1 MAQGHIQIQELKLE
15 QQQRISLQ
23 QLQLVKLLEMPIAE
37 FEQRV
42 KKEVVEN
49 PALDDSNAD
58 ARGDDYDYENRDAA
72 GDDINDTGDDEYS
85 ESSDDDLREDI
96 SRELAEYGDNDDLP
110 VYSATSGREQT
121 DLPLGDSVSFI
132 DYLESQMM
140 NYELT
145 EEQTQIMHYL
155 IGSLDN
161 HGYIDRPIPTIVN
174 ELCFNEYLDVTEED
188 VMQVLRILQSFDP
201 VGIGARDTK
210 ECLLLQI
217 DRQLEGDEPLSE
229 LKEKFLSLERKVIA
243 DYYDLFINNNTE
255 RLKLKMG
262 LTDIQIDMIFRGLKK
277 LNVNPGYSLSES
289 SSDRVSTQIPDFIIE
304 TDGEGSVEMYL
315 NGGEIPRLHVR
326 KDYLDRMRSFQSG
339 GGKLSKSEKDAMIYT
354 RDKVESAQ
362 MFIESIKQRRRTLYE
377 TMKAIIDLQ
386 RKFIITKNE
395 EDKIRLVLQDVADRA
410 GYDVST
416 VSRVCNSKCALLDGR
431 IYPLSKFFKLTR
443 VNVDGAE
450 VDSHK
455 VNEMLRSIVES
466 EDKRNPYSDDRIALI
481 MEKKGLKIARRTV
494 AKYRKELGIPSV
506 NNRKA

>member
-1 MAQGHIQIQELKLE
+1 MAQGHIQIQELKTE
-15 QQQRISLQ
+15 QQLRISMQ

-49 PALDDSNAD
+49 PALDDCNV
-58 ARGDDYDYENRDAA
+58 DDY
-72 GDDINDTGDDEYS
+72 GDEYKNNGDNAEDINDTGVDEYS
-85 ESSDDDLREDI
+85 ESSDEALHEDVE
-96 SRELAEYGDNDDLP
+96 RELAEYEGNEDIPIYASNG
-110 VYSATSGREQT
+110 VREQN

-140 NYELT
+140 NYDLT
-145 EEQTQIMHYL
+145 EVQEQVMHYL
-155 IGSLDN
+155 IGSLDS
-161 HGYIDRPIPTIVN
+161 HGYIDRPIPTIVD
-174 ELCFNEYLDVTEED
+174 ELCFNEYLDVTEKD
-188 VMQVLRILQSFDP
+188 VNDVLHILQSFDP
-201 VGIGARDTK
+201 VGIGARNTK

-217 DRQLEGDEPLSE
+217 DRQLNGDEPLSE
-229 LKEKFLSLERKVIA
+229 LKEKFLRLERVVIS
-243 DYYDLFINNNTE
+243 DYYDLFINNNIE
-255 RLKLKMG
+255 RLKIKLNLSDAQIGMI
-262 LTDIQIDMIFRGLKK
+262 IQGLKK
-277 LNVNPGYSLSES
+277 LNVNPGYALSES

-304 TDGEGSVEMYL
+304 TDGEDGVDMYL
-315 NGGEIPRLHVR
+315 NGGEVPRLHVR
-326 KDYLDRMRSFQSG
+326 KDYLNRLRTFQSG
-339 GGKLSKSEKDAMIYT
+339 VSKMTKSEREAMVYT

-386 RKFIITKNE
+386 HKYIITKNE
-395 EDKIRLVLQDVADRA
+395 EDKVRLVLQDVADRA

-443 VNVDGAE
+443 ANVDGTE
-450 VDSHK
+450 VDSHR
-455 VNEMLRSIVES
+455 VNELLQSIVAN
-466 EDKRNPYSDDRIALI
+466 EDKHNPYSDDRIALI
-481 MEKKGLKIARRTV
+481 MEKKGVKIARRTV